1 MGDGSEESLFETLV
15 SEVTSSLHHR
25 SGLGGNAPV
34 SMCMAHLKHNNECR
48 VPDNKWF

>member
-1 MGDGSEESLFETLV
+1 MGDGSKESLFETLV
-15 SEVTSSLHHR
+15 SEVTSSFHHR

-34 SMCMAHLKHNNECR
+34 SMCVAHLKHNNECR